1 MSDIRNLKLL
11 VSLSRHKHF
20 SRAAED
26 CGISQPAF
34 SARIRSIEEEFG
46 LPLVRRGNKFMGFTR
61 EGEVMLRWARK
72 ILADVE
78 GMRQEIDALNSNLK
92 GKLVVGTIPTAL
104 PFAADVSAQLRRDHP
119 NLSIEI
125 QSLSSTQIDIRLNDY
140 SLDAGL
146 TYVEDADPD
155 TIEFLYNE
163 TYALIAPESLA
174 PRKRGTATWAE
185 AAQLPLCLLTTNM
198 RNRQFVDEVFGQ
210 IDVSPT
216 IVMQTSGF
224 TAALALVA
232 SGSAATIAPLRIV
245 DTYFADQS
253 SVRLE
258 LVQPSVSHAVGLSIK
273 DQTPVLPAVQ
283 ALRIAVRNS
292 L

>member
-216 IVMQTSGF
+216 VVMQTSGF

-258 LVQPSVSHAVGLSIK
+258 LVEPSVSHAVGLSIK

-283 ALRIAVRNS
+283 ALRVAVRNS

>member
-1 MSDIRNLKLL
+1 MPDIRNLKLL
-11 VSLSRHKHF
+11 VSLSHHKHF

-78 GMRQEIDALNSNLK
+78 GMRQEIDALNSNLT

-146 TYVEDADPD
+146 TYVADADPD

-198 RNRQFVDEVFGQ
+198 RNRQFVDEVFEQ

-258 LVQPSVSHAVGLSIK
+258 LVEPSVSHAIGLSIK

-283 ALRIAVRNS
+283 ALRVAVRNS

>member
-258 LVQPSVSHAVGLSIK
+258 LVEPSVSHAVGLSIK

-283 ALRIAVRNS
+283 ALRVAVRNS

>member
-174 PRKRGTATWAE
+174 PRKKGTATWAE
-185 AAQLPLCLLTTNM
+185 AAKLPLCLLTTNM

-258 LVQPSVSHAVGLSIK
+258 LVEPSVSHAVGLSIK

-283 ALRIAVRNS
+283 ALRVAVRNS

>member
-11 VSLSRHKHF
+11 VALSHHRHF
-20 SRAAED
+20 SRAAEA

-34 SARIRSIEEEFG
+34 SARIRGIEEDFG

-72 ILADVE
+72 ILADVD

-104 PFAADVSAQLRRDHP
+104 PFAADVSAQLRQAHP

-125 QSLSSTQIDIRLNDY
+125 QSLSSAQINIRLNDY

-146 TYVEDADPD
+146 TYVQDADPD
-155 TIEFLYNE
+155 TIEFLYDE
-163 TYALIAPESLA
+163 SYALIAPAALA
-174 PRKRGTATWAE
+174 PRKTGQATWAE
-185 AAQLPLCLLTTNM
+185 AARLPLCLLTTNM
-198 RNRQFVDEVFGQ
+198 RNRQFVDEVFAQ

-232 SGSAATIAPLRIV
+232 SGSAATIAPLRVV

-253 SVRLE
+253 LVRLE
-258 LVQPSVSHAVGLSIK
+258 LVDPVVFHAIGLSIK

-283 ALRIAVRNS
+283 ALRDAVRKS

>member
-155 TIEFLYNE
+155 TIEFLYSE

-174 PRKRGTATWAE
+174 PRKSGTATWAE

-198 RNRQFVDEVFGQ
+198 RNRQFVDEVFEQ

-258 LVQPSVSHAVGLSIK
+258 LVEPSVSHAVGLSIK

-283 ALRIAVRNS
+283 ALRVAVRNS

>member
-1 MSDIRNLKLL
+1 
-11 VSLSRHKHF
+11 
-20 SRAAED
+20 
-26 CGISQPAF
+26 
-34 SARIRSIEEEFG
+34 
-46 LPLVRRGNKFMGFTR
+46 
-61 EGEVMLRWARK
+61 MLRWARK

-146 TYVEDADPD
+146 TYVADADPD

-198 RNRQFVDEVFGQ
+198 RNRQFVDEVFEQ

-258 LVQPSVSHAVGLSIK
+258 LVEPSVSHAIGLSIK

-283 ALRIAVRNS
+283 ALRVAVRNS

>member
-26 CGISQPAF
+26 CGISQPAYT
-34 SARIRSIEEEFG
+34 ARIRSIEEEFG

-216 IVMQTSGF
+216 VVMQTSGF

-258 LVQPSVSHAVGLSIK
+258 LVEPSVSHAVGLSIK

-283 ALRIAVRNS
+283 ALRVAVRNS

>member
-1 MSDIRNLKLL
+1 MPDIRNLKLL
-11 VSLSRHKHF
+11 VSLSHHKHF

-146 TYVEDADPD
+146 TYVADADPD

-198 RNRQFVDEVFGQ
+198 RNRQFVDEVFER
-210 IDVSPT
+210 IEVSPT

-258 LVQPSVSHAVGLSIK
+258 LVEPSVSHAIGLSIK

-283 ALRIAVRNS
+283 ALRVAVRNS

>member
-1 MSDIRNLKLL
+1 MPDIRNLKLL
-11 VSLSRHKHF
+11 VSLSHHKHF

-146 TYVEDADPD
+146 TYVADADPD

-198 RNRQFVDEVFGQ
+198 RNRQFVDEVFEQ

-224 TAALALVA
+224 TAALALTTCHHSVDQ
-232 SGSAATIAPLRIV
+232 GSQT
-245 DTYFADQS
+245 
-253 SVRLE
+253 VRE
-258 LVQPSVSHAVGLSIK
+258 GPEGRHAVPERVAV
-273 DQTPVLPAVQ
+273 DQC
-283 ALRIAVRNS
+283 
-292 L
+292 

>member
-1 MSDIRNLKLL
+1 MPDIRNLKLL
-11 VSLSRHKHF
+11 VSLSHHKHF

-146 TYVEDADPD
+146 TYVADADPD

-198 RNRQFVDEVFGQ
+198 RNRQFVDEVFEQ

-258 LVQPSVSHAVGLSIK
+258 LVEPSVSHAIGLSIK

-283 ALRIAVRNS
+283 ALRVAVRNS

>member
-216 IVMQTSGF
+216 VVMQTSGF

-258 LVQPSVSHAVGLSIK
+258 LVEPSVSHAVGLSIK

>member
-1 MSDIRNLKLL
+1 MPDIRNLKLL
-11 VSLSRHKHF
+11 VSLSHHKHF

-198 RNRQFVDEVFGQ
+198 RNRQFVDEVFEQ

-258 LVQPSVSHAVGLSIK
+258 LVEPSVSHAIGLSIK

-283 ALRIAVRNS
+283 ALRVAVRNS

>member
-1 MSDIRNLKLL
+1 MSDIRNLRLL
-11 VSLSRHKHF
+11 VSLSHHKHF

-34 SARIRSIEEEFG
+34 SARIRSIEDEFG

-78 GMRQEIDALNSNLK
+78 GMRQEIDAVNNNLK

-104 PFAADVSAQLRRDHP
+104 PFAADVSAQLRRAHP

-163 TYALIAPESLA
+163 TYALISPAALA
-174 PRKRGTATWAE
+174 PRKSGRATWAE

-198 RNRQFVDEVFGQ
+198 RNRQFVDEVFEQ
-210 IDVSPT
+210 INVSPT

-232 SGSAATIAPLRIV
+232 SGSAATIAPLRVV

-258 LVQPSVSHAVGLSIK
+258 LVEPSISHAVGLSIK

-283 ALRIAVRNS
+283 ALRVAVRNS

>member
-1 MSDIRNLKLL
+1 MSDIRNLRLL
-11 VSLSRHKHF
+11 VALSHHKHF

-34 SARIRSIEEEFG
+34 SARIRSIEEDFG

-78 GMRQEIDALNSNLK
+78 GMRQEIDALNNNLK

-104 PFAADVSAQLRRDHP
+104 PFAADVSAQLRRAHP

-140 SLDAGL
+140 SLDAGI
-146 TYVEDADPD
+146 TYIEDADPA
-155 TIEFLYNE
+155 TTEFLYNE
-163 TYALIAPESLA
+163 SYALIAPEALA
-174 PRKRGTATWAE
+174 PRKSGKATWAE
-185 AAQLPLCLLTTNM
+185 AAKLPLCLLTTNM
-198 RNRQFVDEVFGQ
+198 RNRQFVDEVFEQ

-232 SGSAATIAPLRIV
+232 SGSAATIAPLRVV

-258 LVQPSVSHAVGLSIK
+258 LVEPAVSHAVGLSIK
-273 DQTPVLPAVQ
+273 DQKPVLPAVQ
-283 ALRIAVRNS
+283 ALRVAVRNS

>member
-283 ALRIAVRNS
+283 ALRVAVRNS